1 MPVSIAAYGPRAVI
15 ALAVF
20 AFVAM
25 GPAAAE
31 AADPVPVRAADH
43 GDFGRIVFDW
53 NAPTGHS
60 VKVEGR
66 ELTVSFD
73 KPMEGSFEQV
83 ERRLKDYVS
92 AARLEDGGRKA
103 VFTLN
108 GDFTAADFESGN
120 SLAIDLRRAA
130 AAGDSAGTARRIAV
144 RAGEH
149 GDFSRIV
156 FDWPG
161 LVDYQASEAD
171 RTLTLNFPQ
180 SAALDLDAVQRKL
193 PPFVTA
199 INAKPRGS
207 GVAVTIS
214 GIDAARFRH
223 FRSETKVVVDVLP
236 PASPHEHALLP
247 AEGPNSNA
255 GAPAPPPP
263 SGSTNA
269 PQPAPTDAK
278 PPAAQ
283 PRHRAMVA
291 DLADEAIKAGGNAP
305 VSLLPEKAT
314 ASPAPPSSASNQSLT
329 SGLKPAAAPA
339 ATPPVAGI
347 APLPAPQNPAAQA
360 AVPQT
365 SPAQLPAA
373 QPPAAVAAQ
382 PSPAAP
388 TAQPSQPAAAAQPPA
403 QPAPPLAQ
411 PAPPLDAK
419 PVAVTAKAEKGALVM
434 TFGWKDPVGAAVF
447 RRAGALWVVFD
458 RKAPLDLAALESW
471 RKEVAVSE
479 ADVAGASALRFSI
492 GPAMSAS
499 VRREGTAVSVVLSRS
514 PARLVSA
521 IAPAPAGENSPRLLL
536 PLADARNPI
545 AVPDAEVGDIIVV
558 VPVMAA
564 GEGVAT
570 ERRYALFRLL
580 ATAAGVVVEPKA
592 DGVAVKTLPAGVE
605 ISSTGGLFL
614 SNKNGAPPAAD
625 QAAGATPPSA
635 LPPDQ
640 SATAPKE
647 SAAAGSPAAAA
658 NESAATPPASSEAA
672 SAEPRPS
679 EAAPNSD
686 TKLFDFA
693 GWARGNVPFEETR
706 ASLLKAVVAAPAQRR
721 NDARLALARFYFARG
736 LYADALG
743 VLGMM
748 ASGDPQAAQSAAF
761 LSLRGAA
768 SYLMDDYEQA
778 GSDLGSAQLSTFAD
792 AELWRGAVA
801 ASQARWADAVPS
813 FARVGDRIQDY
824 PAALK
829 VKFGL
834 LAAETAINSHEF
846 PAAQIYLDFVTG
858 AGPDTAAQARVK
870 YLMGMLAATRRDT
883 DKAVSQYDEAIA
895 GGDPATKAEAQ
906 FAKVSL
912 LLDADKIPAKDAI
925 DALEDLRFAWRGDSM
940 EFEVLHKLGALYL
953 ASGEYEKGL
962 TTLKRAVTFFPD
974 DPRAKEAAQEMNAAF
989 AKLYVDGAA
998 DSLPPLKSLGIYQEY
1013 RELTP
1018 PGPAG
1023 DAVIRNLAERMVAVD
1038 LLGEAGDLLEP
1049 LVSSR
1054 LQGGDKLAAGTRLA
1068 VIRLLDKKPDKA
1080 LDALKESAVGNIPA
1094 EIAAERR
1101 RIEARAYVQ
1110 QDKAKEALAA
1120 LDGDAGRDA
1129 DLLRSDILWRERNW
1143 AEAAKVL
1150 GRLTENPGGKPEGE
1164 GAAMSNQ
1171 TAQLVLKRAAALWLA
1186 GDEEALGNLRDR
1198 FGEQIAKTPYKNDF
1212 RVIAAAQAGEI
1223 DSVQAVT
1230 ARLADVDAYAA
1241 FAADLKGAPKLA
1253 AKDAAAAAA
1262 ANAKEVA
1269 AKNP

>member
-20 AFVAM
+20 AFLAM

-53 NAPTGHS
+53 NAPTDHS

-108 GDFTAADFESGN
+108 GDFTAAAFESGN

-130 AAGDSAGTARRIAV
+130 AAGNSAGTARRVAV

-199 INAKPRGS
+199 IDAKPRGS

-214 GIDAARFRH
+214 GVDAARFRH

-255 GAPAPPPP
+255 GAPVPPPP

-291 DLADEAIKAGGNAP
+291 DLADEAIKAVGNAP

-339 ATPPVAGI
+339 ATPPVANI
-347 APLPAPQNPAAQA
+347 AAPLPAPQNPAAQA
-360 AVPQT
+360 AP
-365 SPAQLPAA
+365 

-388 TAQPSQPAAAAQPPA
+388 AAQPSQPAAAAQPP
-403 QPAPPLAQ
+403 AQ

-545 AVPDAEVGDIIVV
+545 AVPDAEVGDTIVV

-570 ERRYALFRLL
+570 ERRYALFHLL

-625 QAAGATPPSA
+625 QAAGATPPSG

-640 SATAPKE
+640 SASAP
-647 SAAAGSPAAAA
+647 
-658 NESAATPPASSEAA
+658 
-672 SAEPRPS
+672 RV
-679 EAAPNSD
+679 
-686 TKLFDFA
+686 
-693 GWARGNVPFEETR
+693 RG
-706 ASLLKAVVAAPAQRR
+706 
-721 NDARLALARFYFARG
+721 G
-736 LYADALG
+736 G
-743 VLGMM
+743 
-748 ASGDPQAAQSAAF
+748 
-761 LSLRGAA
+761 
-768 SYLMDDYEQA
+768 
-778 GSDLGSAQLSTFAD
+778 
-792 AELWRGAVA
+792 
-801 ASQARWADAVPS
+801 
-813 FARVGDRIQDY
+813 
-824 PAALK
+824 
-829 VKFGL
+829 
-834 LAAETAINSHEF
+834 
-846 PAAQIYLDFVTG
+846 
-858 AGPDTAAQARVK
+858 
-870 YLMGMLAATRRDT
+870 
-883 DKAVSQYDEAIA
+883 IA
-895 GGDPATKAEAQ
+895 GGRVERSCVCRTSPERGRTEHRHQA
-906 FAKVSL
+906 FRFRR
-912 LLDADKIPAKDAI
+912 LDAGQC
-925 DALEDLRFAWRGDSM
+925 AL
-940 EFEVLHKLGALYL
+940 
-953 ASGEYEKGL
+953 
-962 TTLKRAVTFFPD
+962 
-974 DPRAKEAAQEMNAAF
+974 
-989 AKLYVDGAA
+989 
-998 DSLPPLKSLGIYQEY
+998 
-1013 RELTP
+1013 
-1018 PGPAG
+1018 
-1023 DAVIRNLAERMVAVD
+1023 
-1038 LLGEAGDLLEP
+1038 
-1049 LVSSR
+1049 
-1054 LQGGDKLAAGTRLA
+1054 
-1068 VIRLLDKKPDKA
+1068 
-1080 LDALKESAVGNIPA
+1080 
-1094 EIAAERR
+1094 
-1101 RIEARAYVQ
+1101 
-1110 QDKAKEALAA
+1110 
-1120 LDGDAGRDA
+1120 
-1129 DLLRSDILWRERNW
+1129 
-1143 AEAAKVL
+1143 
-1150 GRLTENPGGKPEGE
+1150 
-1164 GAAMSNQ
+1164 
-1171 TAQLVLKRAAALWLA
+1171 
-1186 GDEEALGNLRDR
+1186 
-1198 FGEQIAKTPYKNDF
+1198 
-1212 RVIAAAQAGEI
+1212 
-1223 DSVQAVT
+1223 
-1230 ARLADVDAYAA
+1230 
-1241 FAADLKGAPKLA
+1241 
-1253 AKDAAAAAA
+1253 
-1262 ANAKEVA
+1262 
-1269 AKNP
+1269 